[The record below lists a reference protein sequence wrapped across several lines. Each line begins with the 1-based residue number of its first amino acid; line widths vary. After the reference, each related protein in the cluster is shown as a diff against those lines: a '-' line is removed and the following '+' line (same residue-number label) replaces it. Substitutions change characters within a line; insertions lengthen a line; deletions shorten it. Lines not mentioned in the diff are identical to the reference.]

1 MFGISQT
8 LLCRKPHL
16 LPESAQPWGLGH
28 LRTTQKNS
36 RNRRPAAAWRI
47 VALCCSLVLA
57 SFVGAC
63 SQDSLIGDDLEAAR
77 AAVGKRDWPLA
88 ERLLERY
95 LREEQKPDKRWE
107 AWQQL
112 LTVINFSGV
121 EPRASLEYLE
131 AMLEEFADNDARNK
145 VILKRIGELNEN
157 LRHYERAADA
167 WSAYIGLAGLTAP
180 ETVEAYRHLAGT
192 QFSLRRFEAGEEA
205 LQQCLALPL
214 PDHDKIMCMYDLA
227 DQNMARERWQEVA
240 DLSQQILDS
249 EPDAN
254 VRGLAGYLL
263 ADALEQLGQKKEAL
277 KQFELARD
285 DYPNPAVIDN
295 RIAHLRKKL
304 KQ

>member
-1 MFGISQT
+1 MT
-8 LLCRKPHL
+8 
-16 LPESAQPWGLGH
+16 
-28 LRTTQKNS
+28 
-36 RNRRPAAAWRI
+36 
-47 VALCCSLVLA
+47 
-57 SFVGAC
+57 
-63 SQDSLIGDDLEAAR
+63 GDDLEAAR
-77 AAVGKRDWPLA
+77 AAVSKRDWPLA

-95 LREEQKPDKRWE
+95 LREEQNPDKRWE

-121 EPRASLEYLE
+121 EPRASLEYLD

-145 VILKRIGELNEN
+145 IILKLTGELNEN
-157 LRHYERAADA
+157 LRHYARAADA
-167 WSAYIGLAGLTAP
+167 WSAYIGLAGLTAA

-192 QFSLRRFEAGEEA
+192 QFGLRRFEAGEEA

-249 EPDAN
+249 EPDKD

-263 ADALEQLGQKKEAL
+263 ADALEQLGHEKEAL